1 MTSDPLVL
9 FVRFIYAVCITVA
22 YSFSTVDNI
31 PVHGYAVTTY
41 DKFEWFSTLV
51 RILLMGTFV
60 FIFLGDYGLHCRLS
74 VCI

>member
-41 DKFEWFSTLV
+41 DRSEWLSTPV
-51 RILLMGTFV
+51 RILLM
-60 FIFLGDYGLHCRLS
+60 
-74 VCI
+74 